1 MLYFWLFVLLVVIAG
16 AIWLVFVMSRSR
28 SRVGTGGGNKSDDIR
43 SRVNLYIAVPRIKK
57 DKTQES
63 KDSRKEY
70 IAPMETVFSNLT
82 GIAEAVG
89 DRHLTFEIATAGEL
103 ITFYAT
109 VPKELQGFVEKQI
122 TSQYPDAIIEV
133 APYPNIFPKE
143 GRAVAAQLGL
153 KKDEAYPIRIYE
165 KLESDG
171 LNALTNA
178 LSELAEQNAGAAI
191 QIALKPT
198 RKSWQDRA
206 HKLARDMQQGKEALG
221 DLGKEVARGLID
233 VVRVSGDKETTKSE
247 DSPKKLTALQEEV
260 VSAIE
265 QKANNTG
272 FDVVIRL
279 VSAGPDE
286 TQARLH
292 LRTLIDSFLQ
302 FGAPELNQFVLE
314 SVPETEVIKNY
325 VLRQFGSS
333 KSSFVLNAEE
343 LATIFHLPTPY
354 TETPN
359 IKWLSAKRLPAP
371 DNLPKEGILIGKNT
385 YRGIEKMIRIERDDR
400 RRHMYAIG
408 KTGTGKSYWMQNMAL
423 QDIVNGE
430 GVCVID
436 PHGEMID
443 WLLQRIPKD
452 RIDDV
457 IHFYPPDIE
466 RPMGLNLLEAKTPA
480 DKDMVVGEMI
490 SIFYKLFDPQGSGIV
505 GPIFEHY
512 MRNAMLLLLADSQE
526 GATLIDIPRV
536 FTDKAY
542 RTKKLAFVTD
552 PTVLRFWQEEFER
565 AEKSNQVGELFSYII
580 SKIGRFISN
589 EMMRNIIGQ
598 TKSAFDFRDIMDN
611 KKILLVNLSKGL
623 TGDLNSNML
632 GFIIV
637 SKLQMAAL
645 SRADSPGKEYA
656 DFYLYIDEFQNVTTD
671 SIATILSEAR
681 KYRLNLIVA
690 HQFMAQLEDNIR
702 DAVLGNVGS
711 TVAFRV
717 GAPDADTIAK
727 QFEPDVSENDLIN
740 IENRNAYVKLMI
752 NGTSTRPFTMQ
763 TLPAMGQNNEKIGQ
777 AIRQLSRLKF
787 GQNKKVIEYDV
798 GERIKYA
805 RNIQKD
811 LPNNDKSV

>member
-1 MLYFWLFVLLVVIAG
+1 MLYLWLLILLVVIAG
-16 AIWLVFVMSRSR
+16 GVWLVFSLSKKDKRVGSGTRLQDDVK
-28 SRVGTGGGNKSDDIR
+28 SRVILS
-43 SRVNLYIAVPRIKK
+43 IAVPRIKK
-57 DKTQES
+57 ENTQES

-89 DRHLTFEIATAGEL
+89 DRHITFEIATAGEL
-103 ITFYAT
+103 ITFYVS
-109 VPKELQGFVEKQI
+109 VPQELQSFIEKQI
-122 TSQYPDAIIEV
+122 TSQYSDAVVEV
-133 APYPNIFPKE
+133 STYPNIFPKE
-143 GRAVAAQLGL
+143 GRVVASQLAL
-153 KKDEAYPIRIYE
+153 KKDEIYPIRIYE

-178 LSELAEQNAGAAI
+178 LSELSEHNAGAAI
-191 QIALKPT
+191 QISLKPT
-198 RKSWQDRA
+198 KKPWQDRA
-206 HKLARDMQQGKEALG
+206 QKLARDMQQGKEAIG
-221 DLGKEVARGLID
+221 GLGKEVAKGLLD
-233 VVRVSGDKETTKSE
+233 VVRTNSGEEDGKKTET
-247 DSPKKLTALQEEV
+247 PQKLTALQEEIV
-260 VSAIE
+260 GAIE

-279 VSAGPDE
+279 ISAGSDE

-292 LRTLIDSFLQ
+292 LRTLVDSFLQ
-302 FGAPELNQFVLE
+302 FGAPELNQFVIE
-314 SVPETEVIKNY
+314 SLPEPEIIKNY
-325 VLRQFGSS
+325 VMRQFGNS
-333 KSSFVLNAEE
+333 KNSFVLNSEE

-354 TETPN
+354 TDTPN
-359 IKWLSAKRLPAP
+359 IKWLSAKRLAAP
-371 DNLPKEGILIGKNT
+371 ENLPKEGVLIGKNS
-385 YRGIEKMIRIERDDR
+385 YRGSEKMIRMQADDR
-400 RRHMYAIG
+400 RRHMYVIG
-408 KTGTGKSYWMQNMAL
+408 KTGTGKSYMIQNMAF
-423 QDIVNGE
+423 QDIINGE

-443 WLLQRIPKD
+443 WLLQRIPKE
-452 RIDDV
+452 RVDDV
-457 IHFYPPDIE
+457 IHFYPPDTE
-466 RPMGLNLLEAKTPA
+466 RPLGLNLLEAKTSA
-480 DKDMVVGEMI
+480 DKDMVVSEMI

-512 MRNAMLLLLADSQE
+512 MRNAMLLLLADTSD

-536 FTDKAY
+536 FTDKEY
-542 RTKKLAFVTD
+542 RTKKLAYVTD
-552 PTVLRFWQEEFER
+552 PTVLRFWQEEFAQ

-598 TKSAFDFRDIMDN
+598 SKSSFDFRDVMDN

-645 SRADSPGKEYA
+645 SRADNPNANYA

-671 SIATILSEAR
+671 SISTILSEAR
-681 KYRLNLIVA
+681 KYKLNLVVA
-690 HQFMAQLEDNIR
+690 HQFMAQLEDNIK

-717 GAPDADTIAK
+717 GAPDADVMTK
-727 QFEPDVSENDLIN
+727 QFEPDVNENDLIN
-740 IENRNAYVKLMI
+740 IENRNAYVKLMV

-763 TLPAMGQNNEKIGQ
+763 TLDAMGQKNEKIGQ

-787 GQNKKVIEYDV
+787 GQNKKIVEHNV
-798 GERIKYA
+798 GQKIQYAKNIK
-805 RNIQKD
+805 KD
-811 LPNNDKSV
+811 LPDSNQNI